1 MFSKCESCHCCEIGS
16 GRQTLIITL
25 LKKDDMR
32 KRGLKLSEMIL
43 IVLDRR
49 QMVRWITFEW
59 PTSATVVLPRAL
71 SVHPHWQQHAYV
83 SSRQTQHYAAF
94 QYLIL
99 FQVLKYYLQQ
109 SALALLCRID
119 LELVK
124 QDLQFKH
131 SQFPHPSC
139 F

>member
-1 MFSKCESCHCCEIGS
+1 MTNSHNNSATV
-16 GRQTLIITL
+16 Q
-25 LKKDDMR
+25 KDYLR

-83 SSRQTQHYAAF
+83 SSNT
-94 QYLIL
+94 IL
-99 FQVLKYYLQQ
+99 CSISVSNTIPSTQVL
-109 SALALLCRID
+109 LAAVRTGIIM
-119 LELVK
+119 
-124 QDLQFKH
+124 QG
-131 SQFPHPSC
+131 
-139 F
+139 

>member
-83 SSRQTQHYAAF
+83 SSNTILCSISVSNTIPSTQVILAAVRTGIIM
-94 QYLIL
+94 QG
-99 FQVLKYYLQQ
+99 
-109 SALALLCRID
+109 
-119 LELVK
+119 
-124 QDLQFKH
+124 
-131 SQFPHPSC
+131 
-139 F
+139 